1 MTGMTYRFLVATIVS
16 AALLLSVA
24 TAFQPLQ
31 PQQTPKRLA
40 SVSVQSLVAPT
51 DEKKATIAASWPATG
66 IPNHKILTKA
76 QEQKLGKAIQRAR
89 KLRQWLEQH
98 PTQAKIPLDDASI
111 VYALSSSVT
120 SHESSSYH
128 NYTQAQIDTILE
140 KGHQAKQKLMMYNLR
155 LVSKIAK
162 KWAYMTHYKNG
173 DYISNANDGSL
184 TRPSIQE
191 AIQEGIEGLARAVD
205 RYDPTKNWR
214 FSTYATYWITDSI
227 RNCYASAS
235 NGHAMRLPSA
245 YHETVA
251 RYKSL
256 IKEQYHLYQ
265 AAPPM
270 ENLAAQMDLKLSRLQ
285 KILRLAQP
293 PLSLDG
299 PTSSFASAGKSG
311 IADAS
316 TTMLGDI
323 LVMGTSEDPEALLEW
338 SMLRGALEHALVTQL
353 SPHERDV
360 VRLRSGLDDGVTR
373 TFRQVSVDCYEGK
386 LSPVQIQVTWVR
398 ALKKLRSPEALSKY
412 GWMSYFELCD
422 VDPESVSL

>member
-1 MTGMTYRFLVATIVS
+1 MTRMTYRVVLATIVS
-16 AALLLSVA
+16 AALLLSV
-24 TAFQPLQ
+24 TKAFQPLQ
-31 PQQTPKRLA
+31 PQQTRKRIA
-40 SVSVQSLVAPT
+40 STNVQSLAAPT
-51 DEKKATIAASWPATG
+51 EERKASTAASWPATG

-76 QEQKLGKAIQRAR
+76 QEQKLGKAIQRSR
-89 KLRQWLEQH
+89 KLRQWLEQCE
-98 PTQAKIPLDDASI
+98 TKANTPLDDAAI

-120 SHESSSYH
+120 SHESPYH
-128 NYTQAQIDTILE
+128 NYTQAQIDTVLE
-140 KGHQAKQKLMMYNLR
+140 KGHQAKQKLMMHNLR

-162 KWAYMTHYKNG
+162 KWAYMTHNNHG
-173 DYISNANDGSL
+173 DYTSNANDGSL
-184 TRPSIQE
+184 TRPSVQE

-205 RYDPTKNWR
+205 RYDPSRNWR

-235 NGHAMRLPSA
+235 NGHAMRLPSG
-245 YHETVA
+245 YYEIVA

-256 IKEQYHLYQ
+256 MKEQYHLRQ

-270 ENLAAQMDLKLSRLQ
+270 EDLAAQMDIKLSRLQ
-285 KILRLAQP
+285 NILRLAQP

-299 PTSSFASAGKSG
+299 PTSSFASAGKAG

-338 SMLRGALEHALVTQL
+338 SMLRGALEHALLTQL

-360 VRLRSGLDDGVTR
+360 VRLRSGLEDGVTR

-386 LSPVQIQVTWVR
+386 LNPVQIQVTWVR

-422 VDPESVSL
+422 VDPETVSL